1 MARRARR
8 AGGEFD
14 QPNMIGQTV
23 SHYRIVEM
31 LGGGGMGVVYKAE
44 DTRLRRFV
52 ALKFLPEDV
61 SRDPQSLARFQREA
75 QAASALNHPNI
86 CTIHDIGEHEGRAFI
101 AMEFL
106 GGQTLKHLISGR
118 PLESDQLLSLGIE
131 IADALDAAHSEGIV
145 HRDIKPANIFVTKRG
160 HAKVL
165 DFGLAKVS
173 GPVKSERDATIDGLA
188 DKTVDEQHL
197 TSPGTALGTVAYM
210 SPEQAKGK
218 QLDARSDLF
227 SFGTV
232 LYEMATGTM
241 PFRGDTSAVIFNSI
255 LERAPTSPARL
266 NPEVPSELE
275 RIINRALEKDRELR
289 YQHASEMRAELQ
301 RLKRDS
307 GSGKKI
313 AAEEPAPETLAS
325 TSQPS
330 AARASGSSR
339 AASVPVSAA
348 RTGVSAPHEPASHSA
363 TGQTPV
369 PAPAPASSRK
379 FLFVGAGLI
388 LAAIIAGGL
397 YWRSEFGF
405 AWFRSGQKLTE
416 KDPILLAD
424 FVNTTGDPVFDGTLK
439 QALAVQLEQ
448 SPYLN
453 ITPDQTV
460 RKALQFMGRP
470 ADERVTGSVARE
482 ICEREHIKAMLSGS
496 VASLGSQYVVAI
508 DATNCATGDSLARE
522 QVTAAS
528 KEAVLSAVGKA
539 ASSLRG
545 KLGESLASVQKY
557 DTSVTEATTSSL
569 EALKAYAAADQMRNS
584 GGEGESMPLFQ
595 HAVELDPNFAMAH
608 ARLSAIYINLGED
621 DKSLA
626 EAKKAFDL
634 RDRVSE
640 RERFYIDDHFYSA
653 IGDIE
658 KNKETLELAIRAYP
672 NDSTAFGNLAL
683 EYNLYYGEF
692 DKAIPLA
699 SECIRI
705 EPDAPFGYFHTAVPY
720 MAFNRFEEAH
730 SLMQRSVDAKADN
743 MFTHQLLFDLA
754 YLNHDAGGMQQQLKW
769 AEGKSAEY
777 FLSAESAN
785 LTASGGQLRKAQEL
799 MEHSVQVTDRLGY
812 KDTSANTHASWALTE
827 AEFGNASKAREFAA
841 KSMSEAHGRGNL
853 EAAAIAL
860 AMAGEGARA
869 QTIVDDL
876 SHRYPSDTLLH
887 SVSIPEV
894 AALLALNRK
903 APDQAIDALRAAAP
917 YELGVNQFPLSNYIR
932 GSAYLQEKRGTEAAA
947 EFQKIID
954 HRGIDVAVPEHSLAK
969 LGLGRAYAIAGDSG
983 KAKAAYQDFLALWKD
998 ADPDVP
1004 ILKEAKAEYAKLQ

>member
-1 MARRARR
+1 
-8 AGGEFD
+8 
-14 QPNMIGQTV
+14 MIGQTV

-106 GGQTLKHLISGR
+106 DGQTLKHLISGR

-160 HAKVL
+160 HAKIL

-173 GPVKSERDATIDGLA
+173 GPAKSERDATIDGMT
-188 DKTVDEQHL
+188 DKTLDEQHL

-255 LERAPTSPARL
+255 LERAPTSPVRL

-313 AAEEPAPETLAS
+313 AAEEAAPETLAS

-339 AASVPVSAA
+339 AVSVPVSAA
-348 RTGVSAPHEPASHSA
+348 RTGVSAPHEPAASHSA
-363 TGQTPV
+363 SGQV
-369 PAPAPASSRK
+369 SAPAPGSTSSRK
-379 FLFVGAGLI
+379 FLFVGAGLL
-388 LAAIIAGGL
+388 LAALIAGGL
-397 YWRSEFGF
+397 YWRSDLVF
-405 AWFRSGQKLTE
+405 ALFSRSGQKLTE
-416 KDPILLAD
+416 KDSILLAD

-482 ICEREHIKAMLSGS
+482 ICEREHIKGMMSGS
-496 VASLGSQYVVAI
+496 IASLGSEYVIAL

-522 QVTAAS
+522 QITASS

-545 KLGESLASVQKY
+545 KLGESLASIQKF
-557 DTSVTEATTSSL
+557 DTPVTEATTSSL
-569 EALKAYAAADQMRNS
+569 EALKAYAAADEMRNG
-584 GGEGESMPLFQ
+584 GGEAESIPLFQ
-595 HAVELDPNFAMAH
+595 HATELDPNFAMAY
-608 ARLSAIYINLGED
+608 ARLSAIYFNLGEED
-621 DKSLA
+621 RA
-626 EAKKAFDL
+626 VENARKAYDL
-634 RDRVSE
+634 RERVSE
-640 RERFYIDDHFYSA
+640 RERFYVMDHFYTVN
-653 IGDIE
+653 GDID
-658 KNKETLELAIRAYP
+658 KDKETLEGAIKAYP
-672 NDSTAFGNLAL
+672 NDGSAFANLAL
-683 EYNLYYGEF
+683 VYGLYFGQYDKALAAAGEF
-692 DKAIPLA
+692 TRL
-699 SECIRI
+699 
-705 EPDAPFGYFHTAVPY
+705 EPHAPFGYAHTATAY
-720 MAFNRFEEAH
+720 MALNRLDEARAT
-730 SLMQRSVDAKADN
+730 LQRAVDMKADN
-743 MFTHQLLFDLA
+743 LFIHQQSYQLA
-754 YLNHDAGGMQQQLKW
+754 FLNNDADGMQREMKS
-769 AEGKSAEY
+769 AEGKPGEYLLLNEAAIVAAGRGQMHKAE
-777 FLSAESAN
+777 E
-785 LTASGGQLRKAQEL
+785 LTQR
-799 MEHSVQVTDRLGY
+799 SVQVTDRLGF
-812 KDTSANTHASWALTE
+812 KETTADTEAGFAVTE
-827 AEFGNASKAREFAA
+827 AEVGNFSKARELVASSSA
-841 KSMSEAHGRGNL
+841 LSQGRSNML
-853 EAAAIAL
+853 SVAIAL
-860 AMAGEGARA
+860 GMTGDIARA
-869 QTIVDDL
+869 ERIVDDL
-876 SHRYPSDTLLH
+876 GRRFPDDTLLH
-887 SVSIPEV
+887 QMNIPVVQALV
-894 AALLALNRK
+894 AMNHK
-903 APDQAIDALRAAAP
+903 TPDKAIDALQASVP
-917 YELGVNQFPLSNYIR
+917 YEFGSVPGLFPIYIR
-932 GSAYLQEKRGTEAAA
+932 GESYLLAKRGAEAAA
-947 EFQKIID
+947 EFQKMVD
-954 HRGIDVAVPEHSLAK
+954 HRGIAPTVPEHSLAK
-969 LGLGRAYAIAGDSG
+969 LFLGRAYVITGDT
-983 KAKAAYQDFLALWKD
+983 AKARGAYQDFFALWKD